1 MSDFILNILMIVVLT
16 ISSASYGYQVGRR
29 KAEEQ
34 NKGERK

>member
-1 MSDFILNILMIVVLT
+1 MSDFILT
-16 ISSASYGYQVGRR
+16 ISSASYGYQVGKR